1 MNIEDCEVGMKVEC
15 KINAYSLV
23 AKNKIYTIKEINKR
37 IGKIALNEPCT
48 NLCTFNPNHFKPANK
63 FKVGDEVLF
72 KEYGK
77 QYKAEIFGLTTDKAG
92 EVASIRFESDNEY
105 HFRIILDIDFYLS
118 PLKKKDELEVGDKF
132 RQKGKAEHKI
142 VGVHYDEEEDS
153 KIYVVRLLDGEIKG
167 AIDLVFP
174 KTIREIIYD

>member
-1 MNIEDCEVGMKVEC
+1 MNIEDCEVGMKVIRRKRGKTRALKEGG
-15 KINAYSLV
+15 K
-23 AKNKIYTIKEINKR
+23 YTIKR
-37 IGKIALNEPCT
+37 IYKNSIWIKENPGVKYLPKYFEPV
-48 NLCTFNPNHFKPANK
+48 NK
-63 FKVGDEVLF
+63 FEVGDEVIYNCSNGI
-72 KEYGK
+72 KYDSV
-77 QYKAEIFGLTTDKAG
+77 IFGIKDRQYAIKYTHKTIEHYDVVK
-92 EVASIRFESDNEY
+92 ERQ
-105 HFRIILDIDFYLS
+105 LS